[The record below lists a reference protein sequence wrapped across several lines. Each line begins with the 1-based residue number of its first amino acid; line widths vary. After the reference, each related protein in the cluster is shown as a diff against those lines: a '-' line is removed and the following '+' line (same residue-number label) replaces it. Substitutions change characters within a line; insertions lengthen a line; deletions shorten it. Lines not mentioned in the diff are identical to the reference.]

1 MKRTATTR
9 RDLEEILRDGIE
21 GDPEAVEAVIAEL
34 VSETAR
40 YENADIEALIHKAQ
54 TLVIAY
60 MQVEDWR

>member
-1 MKRTATTR
+1 M
-9 RDLEEILRDGIE
+9 EEILRDGIE

-34 VSETAR
+34 VGETAR